1 MAHGRNRALILPD
14 PDPRD
19 RRATWRQT
27 KEDLPVCG
35 PAVTTPV
42 PSAAPGS
49 LTALPSLRRLASSWF
64 RLWAPLLMGFLALA
78 PINAALAVSVKDLPS
93 APPSEAVLDSA
104 DVLSRAS
111 RGEIEKQLEGFKAE
125 RVDARLIT
133 VPRLD
138 YSLSLEQ
145 LGQELLQSWTPPTAS
160 ASSGVTSQDPL
171 LLVLVDAQTKA
182 AAVVASE
189 PLQRQLPPEL
199 LRSTARTTM
208 AIPLREG
215 NRYRQASLDG
225 LTRLATVLRGGEDPG
240 EPEVAAE
247 AVVTTNIPTQE
258 ETERSNGFTWVVV
271 LLVVGSVVPM
281 LTWWVFSR

>member
-1 MAHGRNRALILPD
+1 
-14 PDPRD
+14 
-19 RRATWRQT
+19 
-27 KEDLPVCG
+27 
-35 PAVTTPV
+35 
-42 PSAAPGS
+42 
-49 LTALPSLRRLASSWF
+49 
-64 RLWAPLLMGFLALA
+64 MGFLALA
-78 PINAALAVSVKDLPS
+78 PIDAALAVSVMDLPS

-111 RGEIEKQLEGFKAE
+111 RSEIEKQLEGFKAE

-145 LGQELLQSWTPPTAS
+145 LGQELLQSWTPPAAAS
-160 ASSGVTSQDPL
+160 SSGVTAQDPL

-247 AVVTTNIPTQE
+247 AVVTTNIPSQE

>member
-1 MAHGRNRALILPD
+1 VALLTPLSLL
-14 PDPRD
+14 
-19 RRATWRQT
+19 RRAWI
-27 KEDLPVCG
+27 
-35 PAVTTPV
+35 
-42 PSAAPGS
+42 
-49 LTALPSLRRLASSWF
+49 RLV
-64 RLWAPLLMGFLALA
+64 APLVLTLLVMA
-78 PINAALAVSVKDLPS
+78 PIDVALAVSVKDLPG
-93 APPSEAVLDSA
+93 APPAATVLDSA

-111 RGEIEKQLEGFKAE
+111 RGEIEKQLEGFRAE

-133 VPRLD
+133 IPRLD
-138 YSLSLEQ
+138 YGLSLEQ
-145 LGQELLQSWTPPTAS
+145 LGQELVQRWTPPANTAT
-160 ASSGVTSQDPL
+160 AGVTAQDPL

-208 AIPLREG
+208 AMPLREG

-240 EPEVAAE
+240 EPEVAEE
-247 AVVTTNIPTQE
+247 AVVTTNIPSHE

>member
-1 MAHGRNRALILPD
+1 MTI
-14 PDPRD
+14 
-19 RRATWRQT
+19 
-27 KEDLPVCG
+27 
-35 PAVTTPV
+35 PV
-42 PSAAPGS
+42 PLAAPGS
-49 LTALPSLRRLASSWF
+49 LTRLPSLRRFVSASV
-64 RLWAPLLMGFLALA
+64 RLLAPLLMALLALT
-78 PINAALAVSVKDLPS
+78 PIDAALAISVTDLPS
-93 APPSEAVLDSA
+93 APPSAAVLDSA

-111 RGEIEKQLEGFKAE
+111 RGDIEKQLEGFKAD

-138 YSLSLEQ
+138 YALSLEQ
-145 LGQELLQSWTPPTAS
+145 LGQELLQRWTPPAGAS
-160 ASSGVTSQDPL
+160 SSGVTVQDPL
-171 LLVLVDAQTKA
+171 LLVLVDTQTKA

-247 AVVTTNIPTQE
+247 AVVTTNIPTRE

>member
-1 MAHGRNRALILPD
+1 MTNPLPSD
-14 PDPRD
+14 
-19 RRATWRQT
+19 
-27 KEDLPVCG
+27 
-35 PAVTTPV
+35 
-42 PSAAPGS
+42 APGS
-49 LTALPSLRRLASSWF
+49 LAPLSTRGRTFSRALF
-64 RLWAPLLMGFLALA
+64 RLVAPLLLTLLALA
-78 PINAALAVSVKDLPS
+78 PIDAAMAVSLKDLPS
-93 APPSEAVLDSA
+93 SPPAAALLDAA
-104 DVLSRAS
+104 DVFSRAS
-111 RGEIEKQLEGFKAE
+111 RGEIEKQLEAFRAE

-138 YSLSLEQ
+138 YGLSLEQ
-145 LGQELLQSWTPPTAS
+145 LGQELLQRWSAPATATDPDT
-160 ASSGVTSQDPL
+160 AAVTNQDPL

-189 PLQRQLPPEL
+189 PLERQLPPEL

-208 AIPLREG
+208 ALPLREG
-215 NRYRQASLDG
+215 NRYRQASIDG

-240 EPEVAAE
+240 EPEVASE
-247 AVVTTNIPTQE
+247 AVITTNIPSHE

>member
-1 MAHGRNRALILPD
+1 
-14 PDPRD
+14 
-19 RRATWRQT
+19 
-27 KEDLPVCG
+27 
-35 PAVTTPV
+35 
-42 PSAAPGS
+42 
-49 LTALPSLRRLASSWF
+49 
-64 RLWAPLLMGFLALA
+64 MGFLALA
-78 PINAALAVSVKDLPS
+78 PIDAALAVSVMDLPS

-133 VPRLD
+133 IPRLD

-145 LGQELLQSWTPPTAS
+145 LGQELLQSWTPPTAA

-171 LLVLVDAQTKA
+171 LLVLMDAQTKA

-247 AVVTTNIPTQE
+247 AVVTTNIPSQE

>member
-1 MAHGRNRALILPD
+1 MPL
-14 PDPRD
+14 
-19 RRATWRQT
+19 
-27 KEDLPVCG
+27 
-35 PAVTTPV
+35 
-42 PSAAPGS
+42 AAPGY
-49 LTALPSLRRLASSWF
+49 PSLRFIIRAWLRL
-64 RLWAPLLMGFLALA
+64 LAPLLLALLA
-78 PINAALAVSVKDLPS
+78 LGPIDAALAVSINDLPS
-93 APPSEAVLDSA
+93 APPTAAVLDSA

-111 RGEIEKQLEGFKAE
+111 RAEIEKQLEGFKAE

-145 LGQELLQSWTPPTAS
+145 LGQELLQRWSPPAEPGS
-160 ASSGVTSQDPL
+160 AGVSAQEPL

-240 EPEVAAE
+240 EPVVAAE
-247 AVVTTNIPTQE
+247 AIVTTNIPTQE